1 MSASSSSTR
10 TAANHTVSQ
19 STCNAVALLT
29 LLIGKITVKGL
40 YTNNVYVIEDLITQL
55 NKMNEQFNAEGKV
68 AAEVSIH
75 RIDKIVGGIGKGFIG
90 VSSYLRSHA

>member
-10 TAANHTVSQ
+10 TAANHIVSYLIHD
-19 STCNAVALLT
+19 ALLSLT
-29 LLIGKITVKGL
+29 LLTGKITVKGL
-40 YTNNVYVIEDLITQL
+40 YTNNVSVIEDLITQL

-75 RIDKIVGGIGKGFIG
+75 RIDKIVRSIGKGFMG
-90 VSSYLRSHA
+90 VPS